1 MLGHVLR
8 HENFLRNSREEK
20 IMGTATWIRKRM
32 KLLQDI
38 MDRGDY
44 GQMKNLI
51 SNRPRYEQ
59 DSKSEGMSE
68 TC

>member
-1 MLGHVLR
+1 
-8 HENFLRNSREEK
+8 
-20 IMGTATWIRKRM
+20 MGTATWIRKRM